1 MKIHG
6 LQKLT
11 LLDFPGRTACTVF
24 TARCQLRCPFCHN
37 AALAFGDAGPA
48 LDEAEFF
55 RFLAKRQGLLEGV
68 CVTGGEPL
76 LQAGLSDFLSRVRE
90 MGYLVKLDTNGFLP
104 DRLSALIEQGLVDY
118 VAMDIKSSPQG
129 YAKACGLDAVDMQPV
144 RESIALLMGGGVDY
158 EFRTTVVRGIHEESD
173 MAEAAKL
180 IEGAERY
187 FLQQYV
193 DPGDQG
199 GSGLSAFSA
208 QEMQRFAAVAKPYV
222 KNIGIR
228 GV

>member
-24 TARCQLRCPFCHN
+24 TAGCQLRCPFCHN
-37 AALAFGDAGPA
+37 AALAFGDAGAA

-55 RFLAKRQGLLEGV
+55 KFLAKRQGVLDGV

-104 DRLSALIEQGLVDY
+104 DRLAALMEQGLVDY
-118 VAMDIKSSPQG
+118 VARSEEHTSELQSP
-129 YAKACGLDAVDMQPV
+129 
-144 RESIALLMGGGVDY
+144 R
-158 EFRTTVVRGIHEESD
+158 
-173 MAEAAKL
+173 
-180 IEGAERY
+180 
-187 FLQQYV
+187 
-193 DPGDQG
+193 
-199 GSGLSAFSA
+199 
-208 QEMQRFAAVAKPYV
+208 
-222 KNIGIR
+222 
-228 GV
+228 